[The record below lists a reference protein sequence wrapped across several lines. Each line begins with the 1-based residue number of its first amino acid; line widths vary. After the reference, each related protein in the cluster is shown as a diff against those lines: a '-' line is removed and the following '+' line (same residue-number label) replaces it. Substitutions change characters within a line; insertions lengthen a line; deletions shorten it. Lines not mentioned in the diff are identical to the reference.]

1 MSRKGKIY
9 LRTTISFTIIFA
21 VIAAAFLG
29 VLWVNKFFA
38 GELYDFNDSSMQK
51 SSVNVLLCGVDK
63 DGYRTDVLILAQ
75 LNLIT
80 NKINMVQFSRD
91 TYVDINHVDKKI
103 NSAYGYNKETQLF
116 KEVEYILKGVKVDKF
131 MLVNI
136 NGFHEIIDALG
147 GVEFDV
153 PMNMDYDDPYQDLHI
168 HLSKGVQTLNGE
180 KAEQLVRFRKDN
192 DGKDIES
199 LLGRSRIDVQRD
211 FIYAA
216 IKQVFTIKN
225 VTKIPKLIS
234 IATDN
239 VTTNLSY
246 EDFEKYAPLVLNL
259 DADSVNV
266 MALPGED
273 KILGGGWYFI
283 HDPVATAQM
292 VAEYFIPSQEEI
304 STQELAIR
312 NQLIGGDSE
321 TFEIPQGLVLTEEFK
336 NRFLSVDII
345 DGSGGTVDIDT
356 VVRKIEEYGFNVK
369 DISSASTVDYSKSI
383 VIAKKDNDDGAKIAK
398 ALGLGTFTI
407 NPDKG
412 NGTSVT
418 VIVGDDLKE

>member
-1 MSRKGKIY
+1 MSRKAKIY
-9 LRTTISFTIIFA
+9 LRTTISFTLIFA
-21 VIAAAFLG
+21 IIAAAFLG
-29 VLWVNKFFA
+29 ILWANKFFK
-38 GELYDFNDSSMQK
+38 GELYDFNDDTMQK
-51 SSVNVLLCGVDK
+51 STVNVLLCGVDK

-80 NKINMVQFSRD
+80 NTINMVQFSRD
-91 TYVDINHVDKKI
+91 TYVAINHIDKKI

-116 KEVEYILKGVKVDKF
+116 KEVEYILPGVKVDKF

-136 NGFHEIIDALG
+136 NGFHDIINALG

-168 HLSKGVQTLNGE
+168 HLSKGLQTLDGE

-216 IKQVFTIKN
+216 IKQVFNIKN

-234 IATDN
+234 IATEN

-246 EDFEKYAPLVLNL
+246 GDFEKYAPLVLNL
-259 DADSVNV
+259 NADSINV

-273 KILGGGWYFI
+273 KILHGGWYFI
-283 HDPVATAQM
+283 HDADATAQM
-292 VAEYFIPSQEEI
+292 VNEYLIPSQDEI

-369 DISSASTVDYSKSI
+369 DISDASTVDYPKSI
-383 VIAKKDNDDGAKIAK
+383 VIAHKDNDDGAKIAK
-398 ALGLGTFTI
+398 ALGLENFMI

-412 NGTSVT
+412 NRTSVT